1 VIVPYQ
7 GPAVDSWFIDLR
19 PGLRSETA
27 MSIPQE
33 PTQRSGW
40 SKRRKKAVQVVV
52 IVALIVAC
60 GAGGAAYHFRYG
72 DRTNSNYTAIQE
84 ATKELLKIEVPD
96 RLWPRIMV
104 TRPDVMTMVVYASK
118 SDDSC
123 LAIISCLPEW
133 TREHGNR
140 PDRLLQSAL
149 EQYCPQFDSERWT
162 GTEER
167 DITVR
172 GVPQRVKIASSFR
185 SDDHKEVRIV
195 SLDGLQSEKGSIVL
209 YYQSS
214 LHSSTDD
221 EIDRLLKSLQ

>member
-1 VIVPYQ
+1 M
-7 GPAVDSWFIDLR
+7 AVS
-19 PGLRSETA
+19 
-27 MSIPQE
+27 MSQE
-33 PTQRSGW
+33 DTQRSGW
-40 SKRRKKAVQVVV
+40 SKGRKKAIQVVV
-52 IVALIVAC
+52 IVALVVAC

-72 DRTNSNYTAIQE
+72 DQTSSNYSAIQA

-96 RLWPRIMV
+96 RLWPRLMI

-123 LAIISCLPEW
+123 LAIISCLPGW
-133 TREHGNR
+133 TRERGNR
-140 PDRLLQSAL
+140 PDRLLQSLL

-167 DITVR
+167 DITIG

-185 SDDHKEVRIV
+185 TDDHKELRIV
-195 SLDGLQSEKGSIVL
+195 SLDGLQSENGSISL